1 MTLHVPRGGGHILTA
16 GAHRYQNPH
25 LTHSPLN
32 GRAKKVQGL
41 GQDQGRPLE
50 VPKGRRA
57 WSLTEMALQTRAR
70 GRGVRVIIRLMSFYM
85 IILIECSSAF
95 LYELA
100 VLFLTEYL
108 ERLS

>member
-1 MTLHVPRGGGHILTA
+1 MTPHVPRGGGHILTA

-25 LTHSPLN
+25 LTHNPLN
-32 GRAKKVQGL
+32 GQAKKGQG
-41 GQDQGRPLE
+41 QGRPLG

-57 WSLTEMALQTRAR
+57 WSLTEMALQTRVR
-70 GRGVRVIIRLMSFYM
+70 GNGVPVIIQSMSFYM

-100 VLFLTEYL
+100 VMFLT
-108 ERLS
+108 S